1 MAVDLTQGGTILH
14 PTQRGARLPYAVMN
28 ELDLAVATTAKG
40 SALANGEILNAI
52 NVPKNTLLHGATAEI
67 VVAANTSTGATFD
80 MDVAEGDDFVD
91 GGDLLTAGHV
101 APGSNGLYPFGAN
114 TVGPAATADTI
125 DVKLIAP
132 GSVALAS
139 GKIRVWAWMTD
150 VSDLP
155 MPTETSRDK
164 LA

>member
-1 MAVDLTQGGTILH
+1 MAVDVTQGGTILH

-28 ELDLAVATTAKG
+28 EVDLAAVTTAKG
-40 SALANGEILNAI
+40 SAIANGEIVNVI

-114 TVGPAATADTI
+114 TVGPAATADTV
-125 DVKLIAP
+125 DVKLVMP
-132 GSVALAS
+132 GSVALAT
-139 GKIRVWAWMTD
+139 GNIRVWAWMTD

-155 MPTETSRDK
+155 LPTETSRDK